1 MCEVIHLIYA
11 VYKYIL
17 MWIIIQIIQSGR
29 MHLVFNSGSFG
40 NVGLG
45 EGSQFLR

>member
-17 MWIIIQIIQSGR
+17 MWIIIQIMQR
-29 MHLVFNSGSFG
+29 KWKDA
-40 NVGLG
+40 LG
-45 EGSQFLR
+45 I